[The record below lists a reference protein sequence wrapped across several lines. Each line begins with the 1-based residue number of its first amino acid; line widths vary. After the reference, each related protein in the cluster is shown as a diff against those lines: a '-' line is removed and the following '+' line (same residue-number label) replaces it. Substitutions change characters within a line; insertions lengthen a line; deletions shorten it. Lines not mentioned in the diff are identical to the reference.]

1 MKHYTDYSLKSLHT
15 FGMDVRTAHFVEYTS
30 VDELEALLVRMQS
43 EWETLPW
50 LHMGGGS
57 NLLFTSDYY
66 QGVILHFGHQR
77 VASGGRRRG
86 VCPLACRRGCRVG

>member
-15 FGMDVRTAHFVEYTS
+15 FGMDVRAAHFVEYTS
-30 VDELEALLVRMQS
+30 VDELEALLARMQS

-66 QGVILHFGHQR
+66 QGVILHSAIKGYEILEENEEEKFEE
-77 VASGGRRRG
+77 VIKKIKET
-86 VCPLACRRGCRVG
+86 